1 MRRGVP
7 EDVAGG
13 FCAQTSELNAMI
25 ATAGIVRMIAP
36 STVSWRMLNAHF
48 AATL

>member
-1 MRRGVP
+1 
-7 EDVAGG
+7 
-13 FCAQTSELNAMI
+13 MI
-25 ATAGIVRMIAP
+25 AMAVIARMTAP

>member
-1 MRRGVP
+1 MAV
-7 EDVAGG
+7 
-13 FCAQTSELNAMI
+13 I
-25 ATAGIVRMIAP
+25 ARITAP